1 MGAVNDRVSEGDIAI
16 VNSDVIVDERVYD
29 EIGDGD
35 GGIEMR

>member
-1 MGAVNDRVSEGDIAI
+1 VNDRVGEGDIAI
-16 VNSDVIVDERVYD
+16 VNSDAVVDERAYD